1 MDPFITRVIK
11 KRIHG
16 SSDNIKNNNIRII
29 YLLLAYD
36 ASMMVAI
43 FSKTSSGSRAIARLS
58 RSYLD
63 INSDIQVL
71 HRPLRCR
78 ALDVIH
84 KK

>member
-1 MDPFITRVIK
+1 MDPFITRVTK

-58 RSYLD
+58 RSYFG
-63 INSDIQVL
+63 VE
-71 HRPLRCR
+71 PLT
-78 ALDVIH
+78 
-84 KK
+84 